1 MRKIIF
7 NSAYEETV
15 RSTVLTALGEIENRE
30 NEVKDREIEVKD
42 REIDVL
48 RVQLEV
54 VTLKNALQS
63 SAWKLRNVLNAN
75 SLLSPLGF
83 IGEKYFFALSC
94 P

>member
-1 MRKIIF
+1 M
-7 NSAYEETV
+7 
-15 RSTVLTALGEIENRE
+15 EIENRE
-30 NEVKDREIEVKD
+30 NEVKDREIDIKDREIDIID

-54 VTLKNALQS
+54 VTLKGALQS

-75 SLLSPLGF
+75 SLLSPRGF